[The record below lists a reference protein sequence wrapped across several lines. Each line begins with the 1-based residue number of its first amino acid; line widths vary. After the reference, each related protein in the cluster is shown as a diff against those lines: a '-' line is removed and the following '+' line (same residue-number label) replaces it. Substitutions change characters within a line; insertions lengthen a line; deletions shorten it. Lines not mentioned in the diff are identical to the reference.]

1 MLRLL
6 LSVHPFYTHQGFKIG
21 DRDVGGKTEH
31 MGYNIYLSQA
41 TAFVAFLAYNTICG
55 QAVADSVPPAISA
68 SCVSGNVWT

>member
-1 MLRLL
+1 
-6 LSVHPFYTHQGFKIG
+6 
-21 DRDVGGKTEH
+21 